1 MKDKI
6 VVITGGAGQVGQAAA
21 KRFADLG
28 ARVFII
34 VRRDLEKAKEI
45 VAALSNA
52 HLEHDAIL
60 ASITDTASL
69 KTAVGII
76 TERAGKCDLLI
87 NAAGIT
93 KGLSPR
99 DFEKYTDEIVDEI
112 LINNVRGPFA
122 TIREF
127 VSLLRNSNNALVIN
141 ISSAA
146 GKRAS
151 NSNIIYGASKIG
163 LELITA
169 TLSRVLAPNIRVIN
183 VCPGI
188 LETPTS
194 GAYKPEGTNEKMAQ
208 EIPLG
213 RVGTAKDVVA
223 TIEALATTMTYVNG
237 STILLDGGRLA

>member
-21 KRFADLG
+21 KRFAELG

-45 VAALSNA
+45 VAALSNS

-60 ASITDTASL
+60 ASITDTESL
-69 KTAVGII
+69 KAAVGII

-93 KGLSPR
+93 KGLTPR

-127 VSLLRNSNNALVIN
+127 APLLRNSEKGLVVN
-141 ISSAA
+141 ISSTA
-146 GKRAS
+146 GRRAS
-151 NSNIIYGASKIG
+151 HSNIMYGASKIA
-163 LELITA
+163 LELVTA
-169 TLSRVLAPNIRVIN
+169 TLSRVLAPNIRMVS

-188 LETPTS
+188 LEHPTS
-194 GAYKPEGTNEKMAQ
+194 GAHKPEGTNEKMAL
-208 EIPLG
+208 EIPLK
-213 RVGTAKDVVA
+213 RVGKAQDVVA
-223 TIEALATTMTYVNG
+223 TIEALATTLTYING
-237 STILLDGGRLA
+237 TSILVDGGRLA